1 MLKCNLCRF
10 ADTART
16 VLLKWA
22 HQRKT
27 RSYTT
32 MKINKVIKATAI
44 TLGILAFIAAAGSFA
59 MGGYVANKILHQND
73 GKDTHDNS
81 IKQLELWG
89 YDLDAF
95 NSTYT
100 GIEISATASDG
111 NEVPATL
118 FEQEG
123 SDKCVVLVHG
133 AGGDRVCTY
142 PLAEQYLMRG
152 YDVIAI
158 DQRGSGVNPD
168 GEVTFG
174 IDEQLDVAAMV
185 AYAREVL
192 GDAEVIV
199 HGQSMGGQTTAVYA
213 SNVEAGSV
221 EAADAVICDSPV
233 PGMELILGEMFGD
246 GDTEC
251 FTARYFVGTS
261 KFFMNLVYGIDYDDA
276 DTIEVV
282 RNDNIPTMI
291 IVSDRDEVCLPDQ
304 VVEIYGNIACD
315 ETSIM
320 HMDSAHIEGVI
331 DNPEGYMEGVT
342 EFLTSVGL

>member
-1 MLKCNLCRF
+1 MNKN
-10 ADTART
+10 
-16 VLLKWA
+16 
-22 HQRKT
+22 
-27 RSYTT
+27 
-32 MKINKVIKATAI
+32 KIIKATAI
-44 TLGILAFIAAAGSFA
+44 TLGVIAFIGAAGSFA
-59 MGGYVANKILHQND
+59 MGGYVANRILHQND
-73 GKDTHDNS
+73 GNDTHDNS
-81 IKQLELWG
+81 LKQLELWG
-89 YDLDAF
+89 YDLESF
-95 NSTYT
+95 NNTYT
-100 GIEISATASDG
+100 GVDISATASDG

-142 PLAEQYLMRG
+142 PLAEQYLERG
-152 YDVIAI
+152 FDVIAI

-185 AYAREVL
+185 AYARQEL
-192 GDAEVIV
+192 GDSEVIV
-199 HGQSMGGQTTAVYA
+199 HGQSMGAQTTAIYA
-213 SNVEAGSV
+213 SNVEAGTP

-251 FTARYFVGTS
+251 FTARYLVGTS
-261 KFFMNLVYGIDYDDA
+261 KFYMSVVNGIDYDDA

-291 IVSDRDEVCLPDQ
+291 IVSDRDQVCLPDQ
-304 VVEIYGNIACD
+304 VVEIYGNIACG
-315 ETSIM
+315 ETAIM
-320 HMDSAHIEGVI
+320 HMDSEHIMGVI
-331 DNPEGYMEGVT
+331 DHPEAYMEGVT

>member
-1 MLKCNLCRF
+1 MHLVQIRPHGEICSAKVGSSKEIKEF
-10 ADTART
+10 TA
-16 VLLKWA
+16 
-22 HQRKT
+22 
-27 RSYTT
+27 
-32 MKINKVIKATAI
+32 MKKNKIIKVTAI
-44 TLGILAFIAAAGSFA
+44 TLGTAAFIAAAGSFA
-59 MGGYVANKILHQND
+59 FGGYVADKILHQND
-73 GKDTHDNS
+73 GKDTHGNS

-95 NSTYT
+95 NSTYS

-118 FEQEG
+118 FDIEG
-123 SDKCVVLVHG
+123 ADKCVVLVHG

-142 PLAEQYLMRG
+142 PLAEQYLERG
-152 YDVIAI
+152 FDVIAL

-185 AYAREVL
+185 AYARQEL
-192 GDAEVIV
+192 GDCEVIV
-199 HGQSMGGQTTAVYA
+199 HGQSRGAQTTAIYA

-233 PGMELILGEMFGD
+233 PGMELVLEEMFGD

-251 FTARYFVGTS
+251 FTARYLTGTS
-261 KFFMNLVYGIDYDDA
+261 KFFMNLVYGYDYDDA

-291 IVSDRDEVCLPDQ
+291 IVSDHDEVCLPDQ
-304 VVEIYGNIACD
+304 VTEIYGNIAC
-315 ETSIM
+315 ENTSIM